1 MPSQESPA
9 RLEVLLRA
17 RCWRPPGL
25 KLMSI
30 LHAFLAGD
38 LHFFRAGLTSRTAPA
53 VIVSDELHPLGIGDQ
68 SAVTVLTVGSHG
80 RGMLLLGCDWSFVPR
95 RTQVALENT
104 KKRIARRY
112 LAGLQKVEDCGEGLR
127 FRLCIDRFSQILI
140 FRKFCV
146 ARLFDR
152 AQFGLQDSQSFQSV
166 HQSHPMH
173 PPRGNTL
180 LLNLRW
186 RWV

>member
-25 KLMSI
+25 KLVSI

-53 VIVSDELHPLGIGDQ
+53 VIVSDEPHPLGIGDQ
-68 SAVTVLTVGSHG
+68 SAVTVLTVGSHA

-146 ARLFDR
+146 AQLFDR
-152 AQFGLQDSQSFQSV
+152 AQFGLQEFRRASSLCIKAT
-166 HQSHPMH
+166 
-173 PPRGNTL
+173 PPCTRPAATL
-180 LLNLRW
+180 YY
-186 RWV
+186 